1 LQGVLTMAERAEKID
16 SGESSGKL
24 GSVAS
29 MRGRQ
34 FASGEAIPLGES
46 SGQPSG
52 PKLLVRSSTE
62 RSAAAF
68 RGAKAR
74 AISLYS
80 AVTKTS
86 SKVTTNIRRGMSQR
100 KDEHPLQFLAVMAG
114 SAFVLGV
121 FLRAWRSRTHE

>member
-1 LQGVLTMAERAEKID
+1 MAERAEKLD
-16 SGESSGKL
+16 NGESSGKV
-24 GSVAS
+24 GPVAS

-80 AVTKTS
+80 AVTETS
-86 SKVTTNIRRGMSQR
+86 SKVTSNIRRGISQR
-100 KDEHPLQFLAVMAG
+100 KDEQSLQFLAAMAG
-114 SAFVLGV
+114 TAFVIGV
-121 FLRAWRSRTHE
+121 LLRVWRSRSYE